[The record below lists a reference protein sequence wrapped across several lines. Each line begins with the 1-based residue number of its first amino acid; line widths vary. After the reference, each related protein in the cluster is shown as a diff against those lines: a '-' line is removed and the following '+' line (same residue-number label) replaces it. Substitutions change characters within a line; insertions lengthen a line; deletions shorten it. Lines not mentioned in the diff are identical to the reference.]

1 MKKLS
6 AIAVTGLLSVVAA
19 GCASSNH
26 KNHPASSASAIPLN
40 HFYQVDPH
48 LYRGAQPTPEGFRR
62 LADMGVKTIVNLRA
76 QGKMRRAEER
86 KLVESLGMRWVS
98 LPMRSYWRPND
109 TQVQAFL
116 ELVADSSR
124 QPVFIHCQKGED
136 RTGSLVAAY
145 RIAQQGW
152 TPERAYAEALTLG
165 LAAWNPFMRS
175 LILYD
180 ILRPGAV
187 RTASAPQ

>member
-1 MKKLS
+1 MRKAL
-6 AIAVTGLLSVVAA
+6 AVTVVGLASAAAA

-26 KNHPASSASAIPLN
+26 THQHDAGISPLT
-40 HFYQVDPH
+40 HFSQVDPH

-62 LADMGVKTIVNLRA
+62 LADLGVKTVVNLRA
-76 QGKMRRAEER
+76 QGRTRRAEER

-98 LPMRSYWRPND
+98 LPMRSYWRPTD
-109 TQVQAFL
+109 AQVQAFL
-116 ELVADSSR
+116 ELVSDPAR
-124 QPVFIHCQKGED
+124 QPVFVHCEKGED

-152 TPERAYAEALTLG
+152 ASEQAYIEALALG

-180 ILRPGAV
+180 IRHLGAV
-187 RTASAPQ
+187 RTASASQ